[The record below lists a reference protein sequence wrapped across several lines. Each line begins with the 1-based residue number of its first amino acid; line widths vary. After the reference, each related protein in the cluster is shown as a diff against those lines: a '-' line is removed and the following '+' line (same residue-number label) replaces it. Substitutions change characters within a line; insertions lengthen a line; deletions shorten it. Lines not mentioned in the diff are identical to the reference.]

1 MSTDRIIWA
10 DGHVSTVASEEASHK
25 MYVHPTDK
33 GWEWRMKVYNVEFVW
48 KANCWMQVNG

>member
-1 MSTDRIIWA
+1 MSTDRIIWG
-10 DGHVSTVASEEASHK
+10 DGHVSTIASEEASHK